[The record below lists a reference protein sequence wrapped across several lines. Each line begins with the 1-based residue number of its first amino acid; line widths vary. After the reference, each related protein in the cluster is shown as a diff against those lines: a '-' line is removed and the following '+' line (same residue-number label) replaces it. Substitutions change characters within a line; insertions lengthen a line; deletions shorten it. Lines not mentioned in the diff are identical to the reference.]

1 MRPLSFG
8 LSLAFCLLA
17 LPSHTLARQ
26 MAGVEYVLR
35 DLGTLENSTLS
46 VGVAINDR
54 GEVAGWSQLPTGASV
69 PFYWS
74 ERTGFVTFLEGLPGA
89 PVDINAKGQ
98 IAGWFYRDI
107 TLQGFLWSR
116 REGFVD
122 LGPFIPNAI
131 NDRGDIA
138 GQCDISSPM
147 PCVLSASGVVR
158 RLSVPDG
165 GFGLAVDINNHGD
178 VVGYVNVDPRS
189 HAAIWRRNQE
199 TFEILT
205 PTPDDGY
212 EFVVAH
218 DINDHGIIVGAV
230 EQLGGLVRF
239 PVIWDRTDTGTVVES
254 VPGQATNVNNHGM
267 VTLFA
272 ESPLRTLIWD
282 LRRHTFSELP
292 SLGGLDQP
300 FASGLNDRGVIVGSS
315 STPAGE
321 NHAVIWEPVRPR

>member
-1 MRPLSFG
+1 MRPLLFC
-8 LSLAFCLLA
+8 LAFTFSLLA
-17 LPSHTLARQ
+17 LPSHTFAQQ

-46 VGVAINDR
+46 VAVAINHR
-54 GEVAGWSQLPTGASV
+54 GEVAGWSQLPTGATI

-74 ERTGFVTFLEGLPGA
+74 ERTGFITFLEDLPGA
-89 PVDINAKGQ
+89 PVDINDKGQ
-98 IAGWFYRDI
+98 IVGWFFRNL

-116 REGFVD
+116 KEGFVD
-122 LGPFIPNAI
+122 LGAFLPNAI

-138 GQCDISSPM
+138 GQCEVNSPM
-147 PCVLSASGVVR
+147 PCILSSSGVVR
-158 RLSVPDG
+158 RLNVPDG
-165 GFGLAVDINNHGD
+165 GFGLALDINNHGD

-205 PTPDDGY
+205 PTLDDGY
-212 EFVVAH
+212 EFVVAN
-218 DINDHGIIVGAV
+218 DINDHGIIVGAA
-230 EQLGGLVRF
+230 ELLGGLVRF
-239 PVIWDRTDTGTVVES
+239 PVIWDRTGTGTVVES
-254 VPGQATNVNNHGM
+254 APGQATNINNHAI

-272 ESPLRTLIWD
+272 ESPTRTLIWD
-282 LRRHTFSELP
+282 LRRQTFSELP
-292 SLGGLDQP
+292 SLGGVDQP